1 MTATTALD
9 TVKAAHAIFA
19 DGIQYLDLCRQLSL
33 PALKAAMSDVAAA
46 AHFRACHTFFGT
58 TSFTKKQAAA
68 RQAAAESGHHL
79 DTLLVLDNAF
89 RRVRNQNDA
98 WTMLIQLCNTPGT
111 TTQLRR
117 LANQKVLQL
126 NRPAPPAEGIRVTRR
141 KNGPSTFS
149 ITGDPQLVENLWA
162 SIKTIPDVEAL
173 FSGGLEKQPKTTHV
187 VISLP
192 DWVRILAGDGDEI
205 TVQLSNGTTM
215 TGADYVRQCLL
226 DAGLATLVDPRRGP
240 VNQYRYQRHASP
252 KQKDM
257 AKAETTRCAWPN
269 CRKPADECQVHH
281 IHPWA
286 DGGETNQENLTLL
299 CEFHNSWNDDDP
311 AYPRHGRINRRHG
324 TVTWDPPWNSG

>member
-1 MTATTALD
+1 MD

-126 NRPAPPAEGIRVTRR
+126 NRPAPPAEGVRVTRR
-141 KNGPSTFS
+141 K
-149 ITGDPQLVENLWA
+149 Q
-162 SIKTIPDVEAL
+162 
-173 FSGGLEKQPKTTHV
+173 
-187 VISLP
+187 
-192 DWVRILAGDGDEI
+192 
-205 TVQLSNGTTM
+205 
-215 TGADYVRQCLL
+215 
-226 DAGLATLVDPRRGP
+226 
-240 VNQYRYQRHASP
+240 
-252 KQKDM
+252 
-257 AKAETTRCAWPN
+257 
-269 CRKPADECQVHH
+269 
-281 IHPWA
+281 
-286 DGGETNQENLTLL
+286 
-299 CEFHNSWNDDDP
+299 
-311 AYPRHGRINRRHG
+311 
-324 TVTWDPPWNSG
+324 

>member
-1 MTATTALD
+1 MNPRP
-9 TVKAAHAIFA
+9 IW
-19 DGIQYLDLCRQLSL
+19 
-33 PALKAAMSDVAAA
+33 
-46 AHFRACHTFFGT
+46 
-58 TSFTKKQAAA
+58 
-68 RQAAAESGHHL
+68 SGP
-79 DTLLVLDNAF
+79 LDNAF

-192 DWVRILAGDGDEI
+192 DWVRILSGDGDEI
-205 TVQLSNGTTM
+205 TVQLSNGM
-215 TGADYVRQCLL
+215 KCPGFC
-226 DAGLATLVDPRRGP
+226 
-240 VNQYRYQRHASP
+240 S
-252 KQKDM
+252 
-257 AKAETTRCAWPN
+257 
-269 CRKPADECQVHH
+269 
-281 IHPWA
+281 
-286 DGGETNQENLTLL
+286 
-299 CEFHNSWNDDDP
+299 
-311 AYPRHGRINRRHG
+311 
-324 TVTWDPPWNSG
+324 